1 MPVADC
7 MRAARERHRTMRLS
21 IVLLG
26 QFLMSP
32 EGQFLVSL
40 DTRSMSSILIVRPG
54 ETYRRNLLSA
64 SRRQEGSVT
73 ILRG

>member
-1 MPVADC
+1 
-7 MRAARERHRTMRLS
+7 MRSS

-40 DTRSMSSILIVRPG
+40 DTTLLLHVSNQDARGSC
-54 ETYRRNLLSA
+54 LSA
-64 SRRQEGSVT
+64 
-73 ILRG
+73 